1 MKEGKGERENV
12 FSLVSCYL
20 WCKIE
25 GKGERENV
33 FSLVS
38 CYLWCKIEGKGEREK
53 EGMFFA
59 GAHDLRPP
67 DLE

>member
-12 FSLVSCYL
+12 FSLVGDGSPPSHC
-20 WCKIE
+20 C
-25 GKGERENV
+25 V
-33 FSLVS
+33 F

-59 GAHDLRPP
+59 GAHDLRPH